1 MLLLAHIIIKVY
13 MLLTSKPQRIP
24 KGKSGETGS
33 KGYTRRR
40 KAKKRKHNTIVE
52 AIFLVM
58 VK

>member
-1 MLLLAHIIIKVY
+1 